1 MIFSIFVFM
10 EKIDLEKLRYP
21 IGHFVFPENFDDS
34 IVEDWI
40 LELETFPQKLKLL
53 VKNLSDEQL
62 DTLYRP
68 DGWTVRQVIH
78 HVSDSHH
85 NSYMRFK
92 WALTEDQ
99 PIIKAYD
106 EKAWADLLDTRTGP
120 IEMSLNHLSAIHAK
134 LVYLLRR
141 LSPKDLE
148 RTFIHPE
155 SKAETSLKE
164 NIGRYVWH
172 GNHHYAHIK
181 NVLIKN
187 NW

>member
-1 MIFSIFVFM
+1 M
-10 EKIDLEKLRYP
+10 EKIDLEELRYP
-21 IGHFVFPENFDDS
+21 IGHFEVPENFDDTT
-34 IVEDWI
+34 IQNWI
-40 LELETFPQKLKLL
+40 SELEAFPRKLESL

-62 DTLYRP
+62 DTVYRP
-68 DGWTVRQVIH
+68 GGWTVRQVVH

-92 WALTEDQ
+92 WALTENR
-99 PIIKAYD
+99 PIIKAYN

-120 IEMSLNHLSAIHAK
+120 IEMSLDHLKAIHTK
-134 LVYLLRR
+134 LVYFLRK
-141 LSPKDLE
+141 LSQGDLE
-148 RTFIHPE
+148 RIFIHPE
-155 SKAETSLKE
+155 SNAETSLKE

-181 NVLIKN
+181 NLLDRN